1 MIWETRRLELK
12 SREVGRSVGGAS
24 LTRVEIMSSF
34 RDVLS
39 LRAQVFRSNMK
50 VKRAGL
56 KDQNSELN

>member
-1 MIWETRRLELK
+1 M
-12 SREVGRSVGGAS
+12 GGAS